1 MTGSSVPRRRFL
13 GRPEDVEP
21 GYVPEP
27 LERPAIQV
35 RPRMRAGR
43 LWLIQ
48 AIAGGLLVLFLGVHL
63 VAQHLLVPG
72 GLRSFADVTAYL
84 RQPIA
89 FAAEIGLLLSV
100 LVHAGLG
107 VRATLVDVVRD
118 PRWLTRISWLIAAIA
133 TAIFVYAIWLTLRI
147 IGAL

>member
-1 MTGSSVPRRRFL
+1 MV
-13 GRPEDVEP
+13 
-21 GYVPEP
+21 
-27 LERPAIQV
+27 
-35 RPRMRAGR
+35 
-43 LWLIQ
+43 Q
-48 AIAGGLLVLFLGVHL
+48 AIAGALLLVFLGVHL

-89 FAAEIGLLLSV
+89 FAAEVGLLLSV

-118 PRWLTRISWLIAAIA
+118 PRWLTRIGWVITAVA
-133 TAIFVYAIWLTLRI
+133 TVVFVYAIWLTLRI
-147 IGAL
+147 IGAI

>member
-13 GRPEDVEP
+13 GRPEEAQP

-27 LERPAIQV
+27 HERRALETL
-35 RPRMRAGR
+35 PRVRAGR
-43 LWLIQ
+43 LWMVQ
-48 AIAGGLLVLFLGVHL
+48 AIAGGLLVVFLGVHL

-89 FAAEIGLLLSV
+89 LAAEIGLLLSV

-118 PRWLTRISWLIAAIA
+118 PRWLTRISWLIAAVA
-133 TAIFVYAIWLTLRI
+133 AAIFVYAMWLTLRI

>member
-1 MTGSSVPRRRFL
+1 MTGSSLPRRRFL
-13 GRPEDVEP
+13 GRPEGVEP

-27 LERPAIQV
+27 HERPAVEVQ
-35 RPRMRAGR
+35 PRVRAGR
-43 LWLIQ
+43 LWMIQ
-48 AIAGGLLVLFLGVHL
+48 ASAGGLLVVFLGVHL

-84 RQPIA
+84 RQPLA

-118 PRWLTRISWLIAAIA
+118 PRWLTRIGWLIAAVA
-133 TAIFVYAIWLTLRI
+133 AAIFVYAMWLTLRI
-147 IGAL
+147 TGAI